1 MRLGSNSLGASS
13 TVKEKQDT
21 ADGRNSPLT
30 MNSTAVGIFSKK
42 KEKEINLVDFIG
54 NIRLLYLYSQTL
66 LEGWLTVL

>member
-13 TVKEKQDT
+13 TVKEKQDA

-30 MNSTAVGIFSKK
+30 TSPRLLVSSVKK
-42 KEKEINLVDFIG
+42 KEERNQFG
-54 NIRLLYLYSQTL
+54 RFYWNIKLLYLYSQTL